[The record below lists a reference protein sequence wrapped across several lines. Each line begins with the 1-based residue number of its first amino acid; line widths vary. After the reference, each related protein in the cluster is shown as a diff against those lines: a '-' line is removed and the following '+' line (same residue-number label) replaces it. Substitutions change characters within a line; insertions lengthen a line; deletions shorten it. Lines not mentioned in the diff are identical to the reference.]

1 MEPSVS
7 SEVEGESK
15 ERKKIQFAVPA
26 SAPTNLDPRQVEM
39 IRRRRPTPATL
50 FRVADQSSP
59 EDDQSTHQ
67 WVVGENGVLK
77 PKRVNPN
84 VYQPPSLKAVQKMAE
99 AHMQNLGVYPPLE
112 DPCEGEEDEDYLQ
125 EQEGE
130 DTSPT
135 KAADHQETATSEQS
149 VKFSSV
155 RETAKQIQAAQEE
168 EEEEEEEDEEGDKI
182 KETTEENSRG
192 SN

>member
-1 MEPSVS
+1 MDPSVS
-7 SEVEGESK
+7 TEVEGEPK
-15 ERKKIQFAVPA
+15 ERKKIHFAISS

-112 DPCEGEEDEDYLQ
+112 DPFEVDEEDIWQRQ
-125 EQEGE
+125 ERE
-130 DTSPT
+130 DTPPT
-135 KAADHQETATSEQS
+135 KAADQQETATAERS
-149 VKFSSV
+149 VKFSSLS
-155 RETAKQIQAAQEE
+155 ETAKQTPAAQEE
-168 EEEEEEEDEEGDKI
+168 EEEEEEEEGGNI
-182 KETTEENSRG
+182 KEATEENSRG

>member
-1 MEPSVS
+1 MEPSMS
-7 SEVEGESK
+7 TEVDGESK

-59 EDDQSTHQ
+59 DDDQSSHQ

-99 AHMQNLGVYPPLE
+99 AHMQNLGVYAPLE
-112 DPCEGEEDEDYLQ
+112 DPCEGDEDE
-125 EQEGE
+125 EGE
-130 DTSPT
+130 DPSPT
-135 KAADHQETATSEQS
+135 KAADQTATTQQS
-149 VKFSSV
+149 DKFSSV

-168 EEEEEEEDEEGDKI
+168 EEEEEDDDREGDKS
-182 KETTEENSRG
+182 KPTAKENSQG
-192 SN
+192 NN

>member
-1 MEPSVS
+1 MDASVPSQV
-7 SEVEGESK
+7 EVEPK
-15 ERKKIQFAVPA
+15 ERKKIQFAVPS

-84 VYQPPSLKAVQKMAE
+84 VYQPPSLK
-99 AHMQNLGVYPPLE
+99 
-112 DPCEGEEDEDYLQ
+112 
-125 EQEGE
+125 
-130 DTSPT
+130 
-135 KAADHQETATSEQS
+135 DHHQTDTSEQTD
-149 VKFSSV
+149 KLSSM
-155 RETAKQIQAAQEE
+155 RDTATEVQAAQEE
-168 EEEEEEEDEEGDKI
+168 DEDEEEEGDENGDKI
-182 KETTEENSRG
+182 KEMTEENSRAT
-192 SN
+192 N